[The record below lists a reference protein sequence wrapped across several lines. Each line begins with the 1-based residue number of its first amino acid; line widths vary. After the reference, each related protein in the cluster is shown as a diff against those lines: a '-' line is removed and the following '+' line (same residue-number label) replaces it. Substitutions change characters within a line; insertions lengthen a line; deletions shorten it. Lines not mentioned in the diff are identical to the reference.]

1 MRKDSFII
9 LISEDI
15 KGKGIEKL
23 KSEYKVEFYPS
34 LWKEPLKL
42 REKIKGIDALIVRN
56 QTQINSQ
63 LLQYAD
69 DLRVI
74 GRVGAGVDNI
84 DIPAATSKRIAVC
97 NTPEENSISVAEFT
111 MGLILAL
118 ARKIPSADRSVK
130 KGEWGRWQYSGMELY
145 GKTLGILGMGKIGYR
160 VAKRG
165 KAFGL
170 KIVACDEY
178 LTEFSLQIT
187 ECEARLLSLE
197 EVLKKSDIVSIHLP
211 FTKKTYHLIDYSKLC
226 KMKKEAFLI
235 NTSRGRI
242 VCERDLFR
250 ILKEGKIKGAALDVR
265 EEEPPGESPLHK
277 LENVIFTPHIAAFT
291 KEAQERVVS
300 SAARDV
306 DKVLRGKRPVHIVNE
321 ETLPLLNR

>member
-23 KSEYKVEFYPS
+23 KSDYKVEFHPS

-42 REKIKGIDALIVRN
+42 RERIKGVDALIVRN
-56 QTQINSQ
+56 QTQVNSQ

-69 DLRVI
+69 SLRVI

-84 DIPAATSKRIAVC
+84 EVSAATNKQIAVC
-97 NTPEENSISVAEFT
+97 NTPKENSISVAELT

-118 ARKIPSADRSVK
+118 VRKIPPADLSVK
-130 KGEWGRWQYSGMELY
+130 KGEWERWRYSGVELY

-170 KIVACDEY
+170 KIVAYDKY
-178 LTEFSLQIT
+178 LIESSLQIT
-187 ECEARLLSLE
+187 ECEAKLLSLE

-211 FTKKTYHLIDYSKLC
+211 LTKETHHLIDYSRLC
-226 KMKKEAFLI
+226 KMKKEAFLV
-235 NTSRGRI
+235 NTSRGKI
-242 VCERDLFR
+242 VCEKDLFQ
-250 ILKEGKIKGAALDVR
+250 ILKEKKIKGAALDVR
-265 EEEPPGESPLHK
+265 EEEPPGESSLHK

-306 DKVLRGKRPVHIVNE
+306 DRVLRGERPVHIVNE
-321 ETLPLLNR
+321 EMKGRG